1 MNQSVEATCAKIEA
15 LCESLLAVEI
25 PGVELGDETLE
36 PQSAAAL
43 TALEDQLGTA
53 LPPDVRTFLG
63 RGLCYPR
70 GMIEVGERFA
80 SLGFTFLE
88 APQIVEHTQMLR
100 EVGKSALD
108 PHASIIARGLALTYE
123 EPQIVVSDG
132 VVYHFSFRNPM
143 LRVTDSFETFL
154 AHWLASGCF
163 GSHDFGLAWEALKSH
178 VPEIISPENNCWIR
192 AYKSQFPSF

>member
-1 MNQSVEATCAKIEA
+1 MNQSVEATCANIEA
-15 LCESLLAVEI
+15 LCESLLAVGI
-25 PGVELGDETLE
+25 PGVELGDGTLE

-53 LPPDVRTFLG
+53 LPSDVRTFLG

-132 VVYHFSFRNPM
+132 V
-143 LRVTDSFETFL
+143 
-154 AHWLASGCF
+154 
-163 GSHDFGLAWEALKSH
+163 
-178 VPEIISPENNCWIR
+178 SPR
-192 AYKSQFPSF
+192 RSPL